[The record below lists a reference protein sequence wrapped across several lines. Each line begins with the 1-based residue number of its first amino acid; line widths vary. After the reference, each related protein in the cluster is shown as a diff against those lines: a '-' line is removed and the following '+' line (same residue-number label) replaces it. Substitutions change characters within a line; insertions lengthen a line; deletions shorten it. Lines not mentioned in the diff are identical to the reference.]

1 MQIFPE
7 RICQICKQSW
17 VKYWVSKAQTWTLVT
32 CITKAAESAIKETAR
47 AKDEELYHQLVVMN
61 LNAKEF
67 RYHSI
72 YYNNY
77 MKPAS
82 TLNTSNSNEDVN
94 EKGSDFNKIVE
105 FI

>member
-1 MQIFPE
+1 
-7 RICQICKQSW
+7 
-17 VKYWVSKAQTWTLVT
+17 
-32 CITKAAESAIKETAR
+32 
-47 AKDEELYHQLVVMN
+47 
-61 LNAKEF
+61 
-67 RYHSI
+67 
-72 YYNNY
+72 